1 MNACTKEILVITFI
15 IFIVN
20 LVFRLITQ
28 TEAGIW
34 YDEAFSIFHSQKELF
49 LIKNVSTWD
58 IAPPFY
64 YYVLHYWMLVFG
76 IGEHEV
82 RMLGIMCIC
91 LSVSI
96 LFLFSYRFFNLEI
109 ALFTTILFSTS
120 NEIFYFS
127 QEARAYSLLVLL
139 SVVSSFLFFQL
150 LIKPKWF
157 LLIALGVINWAG
169 IYTHYFFLFVPA
181 IQCSVAL
188 VCFNKRVIS
197 FMFLSV
203 ILTIA
208 IFGKWLHRI
217 YEVFTQG
224 NTSQSNPILKSYD
237 FLILIKSLAGE
248 SVMFYILVPLSV
260 VGLLFLIKTGFKNF
274 KSEKLIQVLYVL
286 LIAFF
291 PITALYFFSHG
302 MGGVFTPRYILFS
315 LPSIVL
321 FISYLLSKINWGT
334 KLKPTL
340 MILLLVVGVYTIN
353 YRFEKFTDYKKA
365 IPVVVKNK
373 TENTLVIVQS
383 SVMYQLFSY
392 YFDKNIFKDYKNTE
406 LLLKEKN
413 IIFKEDSSS
422 INPQTSL
429 GFNKVILLQSFEN
442 GCAPQASIKK
452 YLELRFKNTEVFNN
466 FLQAKLTIYTN
477 PYNDPVIGFKNRIE
491 NL

>member
-1 MNACTKEILVITFI
+1 
-15 IFIVN
+15 
-20 LVFRLITQ
+20 
-28 TEAGIW
+28 
-34 YDEAFSIFHSQKELF
+34 
-49 LIKNVSTWD
+49 
-58 IAPPFY
+58 
-64 YYVLHYWMLVFG
+64 
-76 IGEHEV
+76 
-82 RMLGIMCIC
+82 
-91 LSVSI
+91 
-96 LFLFSYRFFNLEI
+96 
-109 ALFTTILFSTS
+109 
-120 NEIFYFS
+120 
-127 QEARAYSLLVLL
+127 
-139 SVVSSFLFFQL
+139 
-150 LIKPKWF
+150 
-157 LLIALGVINWAG
+157 
-169 IYTHYFFLFVPA
+169 
-181 IQCSVAL
+181 
-188 VCFNKRVIS
+188 
-197 FMFLSV
+197 MFLSV

-442 GCAPQASIKK
+442 GCDPQASIKK